1 MSTPY
6 IPPREVDLGP
16 FVDNFRD
23 LIVANPAQYGLTAG
37 DATMIAGVVD
47 PWDDAYAAAINPS
60 TRSPMTVAAKN
71 TVKLAMIPIVRT
83 YASQIRLNPGVANDD
98 KVALGLHLPNNSPS
112 PIPAPATMPVV
123 TVVQNQPL
131 RTVMKFR
138 DELASP
144 TSRAKAPMSIGLEL
158 RGTRAAE
165 ATDDPDAATYLGTF
179 VKVPFHVDHTSDDAG
194 KVFTVW
200 GRWINRAGSAGN
212 NQALTGPWSTA
223 VSTTIVGAG

>member
-1 MSTPY
+1 MPNPY
-6 IPPREVDLGP
+6 IPPREADLGP

-23 LIVANPAQYGLTAG
+23 LIVAAPATYGLTSG

-47 PWDDAYAAAINPS
+47 PWDPAYAAATNPS

-71 TVKLAMIPIVRT
+71 TVKLAMLPIVRT

-98 KVALGLHLPNNSPS
+98 KIALGLHLPNNSPS

-123 TVVQNQPL
+123 TVVANDPL

-144 TSRAKAPMSIGLEL
+144 TSRAKAPMSIGMEIW
-158 RGTRAAE
+158 GVRAAE
-165 ATDDPDAATYLGTF
+165 SSTDPAEAKFLGMA
-179 VKVPFHVDHTSDDAG
+179 VKVPFHIDHLAEDSG

-200 GRWINRAGSAGN
+200 GRWANRAGSAGN
-212 NQALTGPWSTA
+212 NIALVGPWSAA
-223 VSTTIVGAG
+223 VSTTIVGTG